1 MRVEDVMTKDVKTV
15 APDTPLREVARI
27 LAESKISGIPVV
39 EDGKV
44 VGVIS
49 EADILVKEGG
59 QQPGRGGLL
68 GLLLDDRRDLETKL
82 QARTAGEAMTSPAI
96 TIGPKRSVTEA
107 ATRMVEEKVNRLP
120 VVDDEGTLVGI
131 VTRADLVRAFV
142 RSDEEIAR
150 EIREDV
156 VFRTL
161 WIPPEQVEV
170 EVERGVVTL
179 RGHLEN
185 QSDAELLPKFVQR
198 VPGVIAV
205 ESRLTWEDD
214 DGRRKRGL

>member
-59 QQPGRGGLL
+59 QRPGRGGLL

-96 TIGPKRSVTEA
+96 TIGPKRTVTEA

-120 VVDDEGTLVGI
+120 VVDDEGNLVGI

-179 RGHLEN
+179 RGHVEN
-185 QSDAELLPKFVQR
+185 QSDAELLPGFVQR

-205 ESRLTWEDD
+205 ESRLTWEDE

>member
-15 APDTPLREVARI
+15 RPDTPLREVARI
-27 LAESKISGIPVV
+27 LAEGKISGVPVV
-39 EDGKV
+39 EDGKL
-44 VGVIS
+44 VGVVS
-49 EADILVKEGG
+49 ESDILVKERGER
-59 QQPGRGGLL
+59 PGRGGLL
-68 GLLLDDRRDLETKL
+68 GLIVDEGRELQTKL
-82 QARTAGEAMTSPAI
+82 QARSAGEAMTSPAI
-96 TIGPKRSVTEA
+96 TIGPKRTVTEA
-107 ATRMVEEKVNRLP
+107 ASKMVEEKVNRLP
-120 VVDDEGTLVGI
+120 VVDDKGNLVGI

-170 EVERGVVTL
+170 AVERGVVTL
-179 RGHLEN
+179 RGHVEN
-185 QSDAELLPKFVQR
+185 RSDAELLPSFVQR

-205 ESRLTWEDD
+205 ESYLTWEDE
-214 DGRRKRGL
+214 DGRRARKA

>member
-1 MRVEDVMTKDVKTV
+1 MRVEQVMTKDVKTV
-15 APDTPLREVARI
+15 TPDTPLREVARI

-39 EDGKV
+39 EDGKL
-44 VGVIS
+44 VGVVS
-49 EADILVKEGG
+49 EADILVKERGER
-59 QQPGRGGLL
+59 PGRGGLL
-68 GLLLDDRRDLETKL
+68 GLLVDEGRELETKL

-96 TIGPKRSVTEA
+96 TIEPKRTVTEA
-107 ATRMVEEKVNRLP
+107 AATMVEKKVNRLP
-120 VVDDEGTLVGI
+120 VVDDEGNLVGI

-170 EVERGVVTL
+170 EVEKGVVTL
-179 RGHLEN
+179 RGHVEN
-185 QSDAELLPKFVQR
+185 RSDAELLAKFVQR

-205 ESRLTWEDD
+205 ESSLTWEDE
-214 DGRRKRGL
+214 DGRRKRGV